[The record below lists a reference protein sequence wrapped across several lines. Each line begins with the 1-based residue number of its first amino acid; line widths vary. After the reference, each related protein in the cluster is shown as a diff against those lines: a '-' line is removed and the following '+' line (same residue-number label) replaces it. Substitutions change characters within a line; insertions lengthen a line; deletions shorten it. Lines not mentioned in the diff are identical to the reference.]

1 MIRNHVTRR
10 EYRKMIHDREESPP
24 STHYDASMTETDDNT
39 IISLPKS
46 DLQTLLRRNLQRF
59 LQTGRYIPSKA
70 IADAIIR
77 TESLLASA
85 AAEAKKH
92 YERSREEGKCH
103 DEYVLTDP
111 KNLIDAKFILDLELA
126 KLAGFKLNPDR
137 TVSSCPNKSEV
148 ITDGRKDYR
157 NKSLGRGN
165 IGGRSGRAVFG
176 RGGANYQ
183 RPRGNYSQ
191 RGESRNTKAPVG
203 RGCYQRGQ
211 NFHQN
216 EGRGWRSGFNRC
228 DRHYEHMDNK
238 EGNRGY
244 KQKHGKTQQNFT
256 PNFQPYHDAREGNE
270 KNAQHRDRG

>member
-1 MIRNHVTRR
+1 M
-10 EYRKMIHDREESPP
+10 
-24 STHYDASMTETDDNT
+24 
-39 IISLPKS
+39 
-46 DLQTLLRRNLQRF
+46 
-59 LQTGRYIPSKA
+59 
-70 IADAIIR
+70 
-77 TESLLASA
+77 
-85 AAEAKKH
+85 
-92 YERSREEGKCH
+92 
-103 DEYVLTDP
+103 
-111 KNLIDAKFILDLELA
+111 IDAKFILDLELA

-165 IGGRSGRAVFG
+165 IGGKSGRAVFG

-256 PNFQPYHDAREGNE
+256 PNFQPYHDVREGNE